1 MEMFVP
7 MIPHRWSRSSVAL
20 HDLPRARA
28 GAPHVAVRCVSHKLM
43 QPRACLGMCFAPVA
57 VTIRCIWVQYDESE
71 LARRCASRAVC
82 RVPGYVGRRR
92 EKRICTCQL
101 LSHSDV
107 MGPVPRY
114 SGFDERGSSG
124 VVQSRAWGCTHE
136 HLMSTEAIIETKA
149 ICSGFQSPSSCSSVI
164 CIICKLRRPKVSFL
178 RTGSPLVSYFCAVT
192 GDRWQGRRHASN
204 FALVSGL
211 ATGLGLMHV
220 SNVHGGELHVLML
233 VVRDHVCCQ
242 S

>member
-20 HDLPRARA
+20 HDLPRART
-28 GAPHVAVRCVSHKLM
+28 GAPHVAVRCVSHEPM

-57 VTIRCIWVQYDESE
+57 VTIWCIWVQHDESE

-107 MGPVPRY
+107 MGPVTRY
-114 SGFDERGSSG
+114 SGFDERSSSG

-136 HLMSTEAIIETKA
+136 HLMSTEAIETKA
-149 ICSGFQSPSSCSSVI
+149 ICSGCQSPSSCSSVI
-164 CIICKLRRPKVSFL
+164 CIICKTVATTKSEAPASCEQGHHWLVTSVRSHVIGGRVEDMLVTLCLCQVWRR
-178 RTGSPLVSYFCAVT
+178 
-192 GDRWQGRRHASN
+192 
-204 FALVSGL
+204 
-211 ATGLGLMHV
+211 GLG
-220 SNVHGGELHVLML
+220 
-233 VVRDHVCCQ
+233 
-242 S
+242 